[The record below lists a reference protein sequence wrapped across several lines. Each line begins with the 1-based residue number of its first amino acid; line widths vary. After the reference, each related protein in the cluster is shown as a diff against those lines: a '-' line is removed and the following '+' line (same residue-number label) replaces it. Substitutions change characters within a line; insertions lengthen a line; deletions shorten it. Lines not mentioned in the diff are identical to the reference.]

1 MKRDI
6 KKLRFQLVGKV
17 FDLDMVNFI
26 LDKNGYKKINLNSNT
41 LYTLIEYGLIN
52 VDNLIITT
60 ALEEFQ
66 GELYFTVLDII
77 EK

>member
-1 MKRDI
+1 MRDV
-6 KKLRFQLVGKV
+6 KKLKFQLVGNV
-17 FDLDMVNFI
+17 FDLDMVNFT

-41 LYTLIEYGLIN
+41 LYTLKEYGLIN

-60 ALEEFQ
+60 AWGEFE
-66 GELYFTVLDII
+66 GELYFTILDIT

>member
-1 MKRDI
+1 MRDV
-6 KKLRFQLVGKV
+6 KKLKFQLVGNV
-17 FDLDMVNFI
+17 FDLDMVNFT

-41 LYTLIEYGLIN
+41 LYTLKEYGLIN

-60 ALEEFQ
+60 AWGEYQ
-66 GELYFTVLDII
+66 GELYFTVLDIT

>member
-1 MKRDI
+1 MRDV
-6 KKLRFQLVGKV
+6 KKLKFDLVGNV
-17 FDLDMVNFI
+17 FDLDMVNFK

-52 VDNLIITT
+52 ADNLIITT
-60 ALEEFQ
+60 ALGEFQ